1 MYEIDRS
8 AFVTLTASVVLSGL
22 VVLPSLYLPKRIV
35 DQFANGGTFEAVIFY
50 AAIFAA
56 LSLILGLLEQMTASK
71 LEKQTKT
78 LEYEGVIR
86 LFQKIAEMDYD
97 LLQSAETMDCF
108 AKATK
113 CVMAQNFYQL
123 AVSLSRFFSSI
134 WLLIVVTS
142 TLLLLDPKILLIVGV
157 VILIN
162 AFTNAKMNRIR
173 YQIDGELWPLDRRM
187 TWFMRFAGDL
197 KYAKDVR
204 SNEAQG
210 FLFSKY
216 RRLSHEFYRLQDKI
230 VNSERNVKLINVVLT
245 CVQELLIYF
254 ILGYNILV
262 RRIFT
267 VGDFSVV
274 FNAMNAFKLKE
285 NLSLGDEAVTEERI
299 WQAAERIGFLHFLKG
314 LPKELDT
321 MLYSDYDKEGIDL
334 SGGEAQKTAILR
346 ALLRESNIVILDEPT
361 AALDPLSEYHI
372 YQMIDQ
378 FSGNKLM
385 IYISHRLASSKFCD
399 KILVFA
405 DGTLAEEGNHESL
418 MARESRYKALFELQ
432 AQYYSD

>member
-1 MYEIDRS
+1 
-8 AFVTLTASVVLSGL
+8 
-22 VVLPSLYLPKRIV
+22 
-35 DQFANGGTFEAVIFY
+35 
-50 AAIFAA
+50 
-56 LSLILGLLEQMTASK
+56 
-71 LEKQTKT
+71 
-78 LEYEGVIR
+78 
-86 LFQKIAEMDYD
+86 
-97 LLQSAETMDCF
+97 
-108 AKATK
+108 
-113 CVMAQNFYQL
+113 
-123 AVSLSRFFSSI
+123 
-134 WLLIVVTS
+134 
-142 TLLLLDPKILLIVGV
+142 
-157 VILIN
+157 
-162 AFTNAKMNRIR
+162 
-173 YQIDGELWPLDRRM
+173 M

-216 RRLSHEFYRLQDKI
+216 RKLSHEFYRLQDKI

-346 ALLRESNIVILDEPT
+346 ALLRESSIVILDEPT

-418 MARESRYKALFELQ
+418 MVRESRYKALFELQ